1 VVKEELGFGGLPAK
15 DGPVGIQLFCR
26 ALPEHRKKHG
36 TFRPAML
43 FLSGPKRKEH
53 GKMHSRM
60 LVLRFSKDIVDQ
72 PIIANLVRDFNLSF
86 NILKAQIFPRKEG
99 MLVMELRGIKRDFEK
114 GIRYLENLGVDIE
127 PVGQGIRRDDDKCY
141 QCGACTAVCPTG
153 ALHVNRPD
161 MHVLFE
167 SERCSACELCVKTCP
182 VRAMIV
188 TFDKTLA

>member
-1 VVKEELGFGGLPAK
+1 
-15 DGPVGIQLFCR
+15 
-26 ALPEHRKKHG
+26 
-36 TFRPAML
+36 MY
-43 FLSGPKRKEH
+43 
-53 GKMHSRM
+53 SRM
-60 LVLRFSKDIVDQ
+60 LVLRFPKDIVDK
-72 PIIANLVRDFNLSF
+72 PIISNLVRDYDLTF

-99 MLVMELRGIKRDFEK
+99 MLVMELRGDRRDFDK
-114 GIRYLENLGVDIE
+114 GLAYLEKVGVLVE

-153 ALHVNRPD
+153 ALHIKRPD
-161 MHVLFE
+161 MQVLFE